1 MDIQWFPGHMTK
13 AIRQMEEDVK
23 LVDLIIEVI
32 DARIPVSSRNPE
44 LDKIGKNKA
53 RVIIMNKFDLA
64 DEAVSRQWAKYF
76 EEQGAGCVLM
86 DSRNKKGISE
96 VKKVIATSCAAKK
109 ARDAARG
116 IKNRPVRAMVA
127 GIPNCGKSTFI
138 NTYAGRSAAKT
149 GDKPG
154 VTKGKQW
161 IRLGSDLELLD
172 TPGILWPKFED
183 KEVGAHLAMIG
194 SVNSDIL
201 DMGEVAYEIIE
212 FLKKEY
218 PGRVSERYG
227 VDETHDSAGL
237 LEEIAIAKGWIRKG
251 AEADIGKCS
260 QMIAGDFKSG
270 RLGRISL
277 DRPEQYRGEK

>member
-183 KEVGAHLAMIG
+183 KE
-194 SVNSDIL
+194 
-201 DMGEVAYEIIE
+201 IIE

-277 DRPEQYRGEK
+277 DRPEQYRGEE

>member
-1 MDIQWFPGHMTK
+1 MTK

-44 LDKIGKNKA
+44 LDKIGRNKA
-53 RVIIMNKFDLA
+53 RVIILNKSDLA
-64 DEAVSRQWAKYF
+64 DDGISRQWAKYF

-86 DSRNKKGISE
+86 DARNKKGVSE
-96 VKKVIATSCAAKK
+96 VKKVVASTCAAKK

-149 GDKPG
+149 GDRPG

-161 IRLGSDLELLD
+161 IRMGADLELLD

-183 KEVGAHLAMIG
+183 KEIGSHLAMIG

-201 DMGEVAYEIIE
+201 DMGEVAFEIIE
-212 FLKKEY
+212 FLKTSY
-218 PGRVSERYG
+218 PGRVSERYS
-227 VDETHDSAGL
+227 VDESHDSGKL
-237 LEEIAIAKGWIRKG
+237 LEEIAVAKGWLKKG
-251 AEADIGKCS
+251 AEPDIGKCS
-260 QMIAGDFKSG
+260 LMISGDFKSG
-270 RLGRISL
+270 RLGKISL
-277 DRPEQYRGEK
+277 ERPAIGD

>member
-23 LVDLIIEVI
+23 LVDLIIEII

-44 LDKIGKNKA
+44 LDKIGRNKA

-64 DEAVSRQWAKYF
+64 DEGISRQWAKYF

-86 DSRNKKGISE
+86 DARNKKGIAE
-96 VKKVIATSCAAKK
+96 VKKVIATTVAAKK
-109 ARDAARG
+109 ARDLARG

-138 NTYAGRSAAKT
+138 NTYTGKSAAKT

-183 KEVGAHLAMIG
+183 KEIGAHLAMIG

-201 DMGEVAYEIIE
+201 DMSEVAYEIIE

-218 PGRVSERYG
+218 PGRVSERYS
-227 VDETHDSAGL
+227 VDESHDSAAL
-237 LEEIAIAKGWIRKG
+237 LEEIAVEKGWIKKG
-251 AEADIGKCS
+251 AEADTVKCS

-277 DRPEQYRGEK
+277 DRPEQNRG